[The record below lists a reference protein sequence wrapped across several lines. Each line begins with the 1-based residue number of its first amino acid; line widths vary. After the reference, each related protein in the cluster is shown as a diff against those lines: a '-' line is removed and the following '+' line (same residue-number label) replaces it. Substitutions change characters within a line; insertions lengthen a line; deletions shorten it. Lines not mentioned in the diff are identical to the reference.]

1 MMVTDGREL
10 LDELRRLSQ
19 ALGPFAVGIFAD
31 SLSAAEQLD
40 FSYQLITVAARIR
53 ERVEQE
59 SFDSSRVAGDSP

>member
-1 MMVTDGREL
+1 
-10 LDELRRLSQ
+10 
-19 ALGPFAVGIFAD
+19 VGIFAD